1 MAQDIYSIIEN
12 IPFQSIGAEFH
23 LYGGGNQAE
32 KIKEYINKHPGCFVY
47 YHGYVKKNKLPK
59 SCQDTMRQL
68 FHLP

>member
-32 KIKEYINKHPGCFVY
+32 KIKEYIINIPV
-47 YHGYVKKNKLPK
+47 V
-59 SCQDTMRQL
+59 SCIIMDM
-68 FHLP
+68 